1 VCLEQA
7 AKWSLR
13 ARVLAGLCL
22 LAVPLGLLATTPDVR
37 FDRISLTEGLSQ
49 SSIHTI
55 AQCQDGFLWFG
66 TQFGLDR
73 FDGYRFRTLRHD
85 PANPESLSN
94 SSVSDLLLSSSGHM
108 WVATQDGLNRLDTRT
123 GKAER
128 FMMPPQP
135 GGDRRRYGRV
145 DIVAE
150 APDGRLFM
158 DQGGNIALWQPQT
171 GLVRRL
177 PYAEPLDP
185 AMTSRRSAVLD
196 KNNRFWLFNSA
207 GLWRL
212 RDDESALELVRPL
225 DQRPAGRLHQALV
238 LTSDNLLAMVSDH
251 VLTLFNPDTEAV
263 VHQIVLAGLEGDER
277 FNAVMTSSDGAL
289 WLAMPTRLVRY
300 RIDQDDWQV
309 LFDGG
314 RIQTDQVSR
323 QRLMMVEHPNG
334 DLWFASQNG
343 LARFDAESE
352 LVQVFRHDPRDPY
365 SVPPTTLGS
374 GYTVYVDQDGTVWVG
389 SLLGGLGRF
398 SPLSNRFKHIHDRSG
413 PGEIP
418 HAGLNTIRGIAEQP
432 LDDHEYLWLALDHG
446 GVRRLRR
453 QPDGGYEWVDSYH
466 SFADPDRQ
474 LPSNSVWGVVADP
487 VTGWVWVAERGHL
500 VAIDGRSGRVVR
512 RINSIDSN
520 SGGGSNAVALAP
532 DASALWVGTSRGA
545 LEYRFSQDRRDLVPN
560 PDNPFLAGRSI
571 LNFLALDD
579 GRVVAAG
586 RPGFGVTDFVD
597 ASHDVFVETGE
608 TGYVFGLAR
617 HHEQGWW
624 IGTRDLG
631 LAHVRTADD
640 LGHPQ
645 AMRMDWF
652 DTSIGLVDNTIYAI
666 LPQADGQLWMSSN
679 QGLMRWDPR
688 SGDLR
693 HFTPPDGVQSLEFSN
708 TVAHVGPSGRFYFG
722 GINGVNA
729 FWPQRVPE
737 QVSAPRLHLQNLN
750 IRGKPRAL
758 AQTRDVEIRLAH
770 DENDI
775 ELEWVGLQ
783 FADPSRVRYA
793 FRLEGLDNDWIEAGQ
808 QRQVRYAG
816 LPPGTYRFHA
826 RAANSDGLWSDD
838 KLLLTAV
845 VEPPP
850 WRTLWAYLFYT
861 VFVLGLMGLA
871 YAVHLQ
877 RRRELERQVQL
888 RTTELN
894 EQQKLVRRQAVE
906 LEQALEAR
914 TRFFANISHEFRTP
928 LTLIEASLQRL
939 ERDGADAVVVDRGR
953 RYLRRLLRLVDQLL
967 DLSKLR
973 LRRERLDDKPWA
985 LAPVVNFTVEAFRSL
1000 AEQRD
1005 TRLESSIEPGWLTRC
1020 HQPHVEKILM
1030 NLITNAVKFCPEGGT
1045 IRVDLTAA
1053 DRGVLLAVSDT
1064 GPGIPESE
1072 QELIFQ
1078 RFHRVEAEERKGVDG
1093 AGIGLALV
1101 REATLALGG
1110 RVSLE
1115 SEPGK
1120 GSCFRVF
1127 LPAWMDQDADLNAPL
1142 ISTDSLEIDTALLQP
1157 PPKSIADVK
1166 PSKSAVEP
1174 LGTVLVVDD
1183 NEDLREH
1190 LVDVLSGQWN
1200 VMSAADGE
1208 QAMAMAR
1215 KSLPDLIVSD
1225 LMMPRMDGFELLKAL
1240 RADWQ
1245 TSHIPLL
1252 LLTARQDNETRLKG
1266 LTLSADDFLSK
1277 PFDARELLIRLKRMI
1292 DNRER
1297 LRRRLLGQAATD
1309 PDERSVE
1316 PDLAEADRAF
1326 LDNLRGWLDKHCH
1339 DSDLKVTSMADA
1351 LALERRTL
1359 QRKLKALTGL
1369 TPANFIRQFR
1379 LQRTMQLMLETNQS
1393 VNEIAL
1399 SSGFAS
1405 PQHFSRL
1412 FRETFGMPPDQWRRE
1427 QVRAPKP

>member
-1 VCLEQA
+1 VCHEQA
-7 AKWSLR
+7 EKWSLR
-13 ARVLAGLCL
+13 VFVLAGLLL
-22 LAVPLGLLATTPDVR
+22 LAGPLGLLAKTPDVR

-49 SSIHTI
+49 SSIQAI

-73 FDGYRFRTLRHD
+73 FDGYRFRTWRHD
-85 PANPESLSN
+85 PTDPESLSS
-94 SSVSDLLLSSSGHM
+94 SSVSDLLLSSTGHL
-108 WVATQDGLNRLDTRT
+108 WVATREGLNRLDTRT

-128 FMMPPQP
+128 YSLPPLP
-135 GGDRRRYGRV
+135 GGDRRRNGSV
-145 DIVAE
+145 QIIAE
-150 APDGRLFM
+150 ASDGRLFL
-158 DQGGNIALWQPQT
+158 DQGGSLAVWQPQ
-171 GLVRRL
+171 GGQIRRL
-177 PYAEPLDP
+177 PFAEPLD
-185 AMTSRRSAVLD
+185 ANKVSRRSAALD
-196 KNNRFWLFNSA
+196 ENNRLWVFNSA

-212 RDDESALELVRPL
+212 SDDASMLELVRPL
-225 DQRPAGRLHQALV
+225 ERPPAARLHQALV
-238 LTSDNLLAMVSDH
+238 RTSNGLLAMVSDH
-251 VLTLFNPDTEAV
+251 VLTVVDPESMDV
-263 VHQIVLAGLEGDER
+263 VHRIALAGETEDDR

-300 RIDQDDWQV
+300 RIEEDDWQV
-309 LFDGG
+309 LYDGG

-323 QRLMMVEHPNG
+323 QQLLMVEHPDG
-334 DLWFASQNG
+334 DLWFASQYG
-343 LARFDAESE
+343 LARFDAETE
-352 LVQVFRHDPRDPY
+352 QVRVFRHDARDPH
-365 SVPPTTLGS
+365 SVPPTTLGA
-374 GYTVYVDQDGTVWVG
+374 GYTVFVDQDGTVWVG
-389 SLLGGLGRF
+389 SLLGGLGRY
-398 SPLSNRFKHIHDRSG
+398 SPLSNRFEHIHDRSG

-418 HAGLNTIRGIAEQP
+418 HAGLNTVRGIAEQS
-432 LDDHEYLWLALDHG
+432 LDDHDYLWLVMDYG
-446 GVRRLRR
+446 GLRRLRR
-453 QPDGGYEWVDSYH
+453 LPGGGYEWVDSYH
-466 SFADPDRQ
+466 SFADPDQR

-487 VTGWVWVAERGHL
+487 MTDWVWMVEKSHL
-500 VAIDGRSGRVVR
+500 VAIDARAGRVVR
-512 RINSIDSN
+512 RINTRDSN
-520 SGGGSNAVALAP
+520 GGGGSHALAMAS

-545 LEYRFSQDRRDLVPN
+545 LEYRFSTDRRDLVPN
-560 PDNPFLAGRSI
+560 PGNPFLAGRNI

-586 RPGFGVTDFVD
+586 QPGFGLTNFIDPGQD
-597 ASHDVFVETGE
+597 LFVEIGDS
-608 TGYVFGLAR
+608 GFVFGLAP
-617 HHEQGWW
+617 HHDDGWW

-631 LAHVRTADD
+631 LAHVQPAGDI
-640 LGHPQ
+640 GHPQ
-645 AMRMDWF
+645 AMRMKWF
-652 DTSIGLVDNTIYAI
+652 DTSSGLVDNTIYAI

-679 QGLMRWDPR
+679 QGLMRWDPD
-688 SGDLR
+688 SGDVR
-693 HFTPPDGVQSLEFSN
+693 HFTPPDGVQSLEFNN

-737 QVSAPRLHLQNLN
+737 QVGAPRLHLQRLN
-750 IRGKPRAL
+750 VRGQPRTL

-770 DENDI
+770 DQNDI

-783 FADPSRVRYA
+783 FADPTRVRYA
-793 FRLEGLDNDWIEAGQ
+793 FRLDGLDNDWVEAGP

-816 LPPGTYRFHA
+816 LPPGTYRFFA
-826 RAANSDGLWSDD
+826 RAANSDGLWTDD

-850 WRTLWAYLFYT
+850 WRTLWAYLLYT
-861 VFVLGLMGLA
+861 VIVLGLMGLA
-871 YAVHLQ
+871 YAVQLQ
-877 RRRELERQVQL
+877 RRRELERQVRL
-888 RTTELN
+888 RTNELD

-973 LRRERLDDKPWA
+973 LRRERLDDRPWA
-985 LAPVVNFTVEAFRSL
+985 IGPVVNFTVEAFRSL

-1005 TRLESSIEPGWLTRC
+1005 TSLESSIEPGWLTRC

-1030 NLITNAVKFCPEGGT
+1030 NLITNAVKFCPPGGAV
-1045 IRVDLTAA
+1045 RVELTAA
-1053 DRGVLLAVSDT
+1053 DRGVVLAVSDT

-1115 SEPGK
+1115 SKPGE

-1127 LPAWMDQDADLNAPL
+1127 LPAWMDQAADSNVPL
-1142 ISTDSLEIDTALLQP
+1142 ISTDSLEIDTALLKP
-1157 PPKSIADVK
+1157 PPKSVADAT
-1166 PSKSAVEP
+1166 PPRSALEP

-1200 VMSAADGE
+1200 VLSAGDGE
-1208 QAMAMAR
+1208 QAMAIAS

-1266 LTLSADDFLSK
+1266 LTLSADDFLAK

-1297 LRRRLLGQAATD
+1297 LRRRLLGQMATD
-1309 PDERSVE
+1309 TDEPAVE
-1316 PDLAEADRAF
+1316 PDLAEADQAF
-1326 LDNLRGWLDKHCH
+1326 LDNLRGWLEKHCH
-1339 DSDLKVTSMADA
+1339 NSDLKVTSMADA

-1369 TPANFIRQFR
+1369 TPATFIRHFR

-1399 SSGFAS
+1399 SCGFAS

-1412 FRETFGMPPDQWRRE
+1412 FRDTFGMPPDQWRRE
-1427 QVRAPKP
+1427 QARAPKH